1 MANFNKV
8 ILMGNL
14 TATPELRTTPKG
26 TSVTDISLAINR
38 YFSGDNGMR
47 QEETTF
53 VDVTLWGRQAE
64 VACQYLSKGRGVMIE
79 GRLQLDS
86 WEDRETKQKRSRL
99 RVVGENMQLLG
110 SARDGQGEGSMPASR
125 PASQNGGSPPPRAA
139 TPPPPA
145 DDFDDDIPF

>member
-1 MANFNKV
+1 MASFNKV
-8 ILMGNL
+8 ILIGNV
-14 TATPELRTTPKG
+14 TADPQVRETSGKG
-26 TSVTDISLAINR
+26 TKVTDVSLAINR
-38 YFSGDNGMR
+38 YYTGENGMR

-64 VACQYLSKGRGVMIE
+64 IAGEYLRKGRPVMIE
-79 GRLQLDS
+79 GRLQLDT

-110 SARDGQGEGSMPASR
+110 SPRDGQGGGEYSAPR
-125 PASQNGGSPPPRAA
+125 QQNAGSPPPRAT
-139 TPPPPA
+139 TPPPPV